1 MPIYMSSQDR
11 NPGPYTCAAGT
22 LPTEPPPTL
31 YLIHPLYFSFLHSME
46 VRPPPR
52 FGLRMKWLFLKLL
65 DECLAHG
72 GCWAQQMAPGASV
85 SPPSPESFRH
95 AVYGQCVGVTR
106 HYFVVLPDPL
116 TAPKFH
122 VKKLSWS
129 ESMRVPEQFPV
140 QRCLNLSAAVAVLGE
155 AGLLKQVGPALPAR
169 TSLLCI
175 CLQRHRLELKRALF
189 LWKMRRRLLG
199 EWLGRF
205 GLWLV
210 SGSFRLSW
218 RSAALIL
225 PGR

>member
-1 MPIYMSSQDR
+1 MPSTWRMLSTAD
-11 NPGPYTCAAGT
+11 GPWCLCVTSFAWVISACSLRTVCWCYST
-22 LPTEPPPTL
+22 L
-31 YLIHPLYFSFLHSME
+31 
-46 VRPPPR
+46 
-52 FGLRMKWLFLKLL
+52 
-65 DECLAHG
+65 C
-72 GCWAQQMAPGASV
+72 
-85 SPPSPESFRH
+85 
-95 AVYGQCVGVTR
+95 
-106 HYFVVLPDPL
+106 FVVLPDPL

-122 VKKLSWS
+122 VKKLSWF

-155 AGLLKQVGPALPAR
+155 AGLLKQVGPVLPAR

-175 CLQRHRLELKRALF
+175 CLQRHCLELKRALF

-218 RSAALIL
+218 RSAAFIL
-225 PGR
+225 HGR